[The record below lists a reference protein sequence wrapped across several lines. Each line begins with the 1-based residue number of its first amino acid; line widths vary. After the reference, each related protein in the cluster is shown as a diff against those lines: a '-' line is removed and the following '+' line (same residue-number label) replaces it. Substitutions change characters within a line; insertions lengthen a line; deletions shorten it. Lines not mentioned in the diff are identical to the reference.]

1 MRLLLNIF
9 LSLILASSAW
19 GQRYLVLPIESYFR
33 DVSFFTDSS
42 FAPVFPVND
51 QQVNYYNT
59 TKEQKLRYSSV
70 GYYIYQ
76 RELIQLSRKEGT
88 IRISPILDLQTGV
101 ERGNTSRQ
109 QYLNVRGVRI
119 EGSMKNKVFFSGSF
133 YENQAVFPY
142 YVQQYVNNRGEFYPN
157 MGDSGYY
164 QVNAVIPGGART
176 KPFKTNGF
184 DYAYAT
190 GIVQWQVL
198 KNLAVSVGNSPIF
211 IGSGYRS
218 VLYSDNALPTMNFR
232 INYSLGEKWNFQLIR
247 MQGLNMLRIPF
258 STNGEALYERKGLSL
273 GTIYFQPT
281 KHLRIGLVEG
291 GIWARGDSLQKQ
303 AVEGGFYIPIPGAA
317 TIQEGI
323 NGKSYAYLGLDF
335 NWRVWKLL
343 VYGQYGRNPYTKS
356 SDVGQIGLRYWPFRS
371 HHYLIHIEYNH
382 TSANAYKATNPRI
395 DYSNF
400 NLPVGHPMAAGVDEL
415 VVRLRAEWNH
425 LFVSSSTNCYLNQSD
440 NYRQLLPV
448 YENNP
453 NMNQR
458 VFYEDLEIG
467 YSFNHQYGLE
477 VFGSAKLRLVNNPL
491 QDRQSSWVSIG
502 LRTAL
507 NNHYFDF

>member
-1 MRLLLNIF
+1 MKLLLQLF
-9 LSLILASSAW
+9 FSLMFIVPVW
-19 GQRYLVLPIESYFR
+19 GQQYRVLPIESHFR

-51 QQVNYYNT
+51 LQVNYYNT
-59 TKEQKLRYSSV
+59 VKEQKKRYSSI
-70 GYYIYQ
+70 GYFVYQ
-76 RELIQLSRKEGT
+76 RELIQLVKKEGA
-88 IRISPILDLQTGV
+88 IWISPILDMQLGA
-101 ERGNTSRQ
+101 ERGDTNMR
-109 QYLNVRGVRI
+109 QYLNVRGIRI

-133 YENQAVFPY
+133 YENQAVLPTY
-142 YVQQYVNNRGEFYPN
+142 LQQYVSNRGEFYPN
-157 MGDSGYY
+157 TADSSYY

-190 GIVQWQVL
+190 GMVQWQVL
-198 KNLAVSVGNSPIF
+198 KNLAVTVGNSPVF

-218 VLYSDNALPTMNFR
+218 VLYSDNSLPTMNFR
-232 INYSLGEKWNFQLIR
+232 VSYSLGEKWNFQLIR

-258 STNGEALYERKGLSL
+258 ATNGEALYERKALSL
-273 GTIYFQPT
+273 GAIYYQPT
-281 KHLRIGLVEG
+281 KHLRIGLIEG
-291 GIWARGDSLQKQ
+291 GTWTRGDSIQKQ

-335 NWRVWKLL
+335 NWRISKFLI
-343 VYGQYGRNPYTKS
+343 YGQYGRNPYTKS
-356 SDVGQIGLRYWPFRS
+356 SDVGQIGFRYWPFKS
-371 HHYLIHIEYNH
+371 HNYLIHVEYNH
-382 TSANAYKATNPRI
+382 TSANAYKAANPRI
-395 DYSNF
+395 HYSNF
-400 NLPVGHPMAAGVDEL
+400 NLPIGHPMAAGVDEL

-425 LFVSSSTNCYLNQSD
+425 LFISSSTNYYLNQSD

-453 NMNQR
+453 SQNQT
-458 VFYEDLEIG
+458 VFYENLEIG
-467 YSFNHQYGLE
+467 YNFNRAYGLE
-477 VFGSAKLRLVNNPL
+477 IFGSAKLRLVNNPL
-491 QDRQSSWVSIG
+491 QNGQSYWFNIG